1 MAAKI
6 KSIHGREII
15 DSRGWPTVEADIV
28 LDNSQLFRA
37 AVPSGASTG
46 TFEAV
51 ELRDGDATRFLGK
64 GVMQAVSHVS
74 GAIQEKLKGFGTG
87 EQEKL
92 DSLLMELDGTPNK
105 AKLGANA
112 ILAVSM
118 AYAKASAATEGL
130 ELFQYF
136 AKLNGEEGNVL
147 PVPLMNVINGGK
159 HADNE
164 IDIQEFMIVPCAATF
179 KDSLRMGTEVFQ
191 NLKKILH
198 AKKLSTALGDEG
210 GFAPEIGSNREV
222 LDLLCEASRKSGYEP
237 GRDLFI
243 ALDVAATELFEN
255 GHYKLKT
262 EEGVKKSA
270 EELVTYYTKLSTDY
284 PIISIEDG
292 LSEEDWA
299 GWKKLTDA
307 IGGRVQLVGDD
318 LFVTNPARLKK
329 GIDSKTANSILI
341 KVNQIGSL
349 TETFK
354 AIQMAKKSGYRNVI
368 SHRSGETEDV
378 TIADIAVGTCAGQ
391 IKTGSLSR
399 SERLAKYNQLLRIEE
414 QLGVRAKF
422 PGKSFY
428 SR

>member
-1 MAAKI
+1 MAKI

-28 LDNSQLFRA
+28 LDNGQLYRA

-51 ELRDGDATRFLGK
+51 ELRDGDAKRFLGK
-64 GVMQAVSHVS
+64 GVTKAVSHVS
-74 GAIQEKLKGFGTG
+74 GVIQEKLKGFGTG

-92 DSLLMELDGTPNK
+92 DSLLLELDGTPNK

-118 AYAKASAATEGL
+118 AYAKASAGAESL

-136 AKLNGEEGNVL
+136 AKLNGEEGNLL
-147 PVPLMNVINGGK
+147 PVPLMNVINGGQ

-164 IDIQEFMIVPCAATF
+164 IDIQEFMIVPCAETF

-198 AKKLSTALGDEG
+198 SKKLSTALGDEG

-222 LDLLCEASRKSGYEP
+222 LDLLCEASKKSGYEP

-243 ALDVAATELFEN
+243 ALDVAATELFDQGSYTFN
-255 GHYKLKT
+255 T
-262 EEGVKKSA
+262 EEGIKKSSD
-270 EELVTYYTKLSTDY
+270 ELITYYSKLSTDY
-284 PIISIEDG
+284 PIVSIEDG
-292 LSEEDWA
+292 LSEEDWD

-307 IGGRVQLVGDD
+307 IGNRVQLVGDD
-318 LFVTNPARLKK
+318 LFVTNPQRLQR
-329 GIDSKTANSILI
+329 GIETKTANAILI

-354 AIQMAKKSGYRNVI
+354 AIQMAKKAGYRNVI

-378 TIADIAVGTCAGQ
+378 TIADIAVGTCSGQ

-414 QLGVRAKF
+414 SLGSRAKF
-422 PGKSFY
+422 LGRSLFSK
-428 SR
+428 